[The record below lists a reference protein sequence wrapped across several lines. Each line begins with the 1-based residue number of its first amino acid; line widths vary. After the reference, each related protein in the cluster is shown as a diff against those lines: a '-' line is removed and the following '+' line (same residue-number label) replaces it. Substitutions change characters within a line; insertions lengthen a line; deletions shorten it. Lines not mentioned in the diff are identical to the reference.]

1 MHSLKASIVAALLL
15 VAGPAQALD
24 SIDMN
29 ELTCATFTGY
39 DDKNKATIMMW
50 LEGYYT
56 EEDEPAVID
65 FNEMAG
71 HMAKLLLYCQ
81 ENPNT
86 SVLDGSEAAMD

>member
-1 MHSLKASIVAALLL
+1 
-15 VAGPAQALD
+15 
-24 SIDMN
+24 
-29 ELTCATFTGY
+29 
-39 DDKNKATIMMW
+39 MMW

-81 ENPNT
+81 ENPNK

>member
-39 DDKNKATIMMW
+39 DDKNK
-50 LEGYYT
+50 
-56 EEDEPAVID
+56 P
-65 FNEMAG
+65 
-71 HMAKLLLYCQ
+71 
-81 ENPNT
+81 P
-86 SVLDGSEAAMD
+86 S